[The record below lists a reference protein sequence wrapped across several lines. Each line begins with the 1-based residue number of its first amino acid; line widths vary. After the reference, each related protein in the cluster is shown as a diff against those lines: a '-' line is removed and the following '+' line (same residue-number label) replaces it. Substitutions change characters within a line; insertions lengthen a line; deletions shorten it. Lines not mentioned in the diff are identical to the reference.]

1 MEMEREEE
9 QRNMGEKSREEGG
22 REVSEEKQASVM
34 LETGVE
40 LIRDNTTLR
49 QCVSEAK
56 VLVKTVYG
64 ESDFEEI

>member
-1 MEMEREEE
+1 
-9 QRNMGEKSREEGG
+9 MGEKSREEGG

-34 LETGVE
+34 LETRVE

-56 VLVKTVYG
+56 VLVETVYR

>member
-1 MEMEREEE
+1 
-9 QRNMGEKSREEGG
+9 MGEKSREEGG

-34 LETGVE
+34 LETRVE

-56 VLVKTVYG
+56 VLVKTVYR